1 MRTGVSRSLAISVVA
16 IGLSVMFIPKYIFP
30 ICESDHLAFSSSYQ
44 PVMRCFWFGQV
55 EMFMGGLVVL
65 SGLILFFRPTP
76 DSRFAIGAL
85 LVGLGLAIV
94 LSSLNAFFGSACGH
108 ANSICQ
114 IGTKPAERIAG
125 VLAMI
130 SGFILMVFASKEG
143 TNRNERMASR
153 ITPDQA

>member
-1 MRTGVSRSLAISVVA
+1 MKLRTSRFFATIIVALGLAVSL
-16 IGLSVMFIPKYIFP
+16 IPKYIFQ

-55 EMFMGGLVVL
+55 ELFLGGLVVL

-76 DSRFAIGAL
+76 DSRLAIGVL
-85 LVGLGLAIV
+85 LVGLGLTIV
-94 LSSLNAFFGSACGH
+94 LASVNTFFGSTCGH

-125 VLAMI
+125 VLVMI
-130 SGFILMVFASKEG
+130 FGFIMIVFAGSKG
-143 TNRNERMASR
+143 TNRNERMAPR
-153 ITPDQA
+153 ITSDQA